1 MKDDSFDKQKL
12 VNHWIEG
19 AEEDFVTMLALFDA
33 KRFSWAL
40 FVGHLVIEKLLKA
53 YFVNVNEDYP
63 PFTHNLLKLAIDA
76 KIELTEERK
85 VQLATITAFNLNTRY
100 DDYKRSFQ
108 KQCTPL
114 FTSEWVEKI
123 KEIRIWIKGQIKL

>member
-12 VNHWIEG
+12 VNHWIEV

-53 YFVNVNEDYP
+53 YFVNVNED
-63 PFTHNLLKLAIDA
+63 FRHLH
-76 KIELTEERK
+76 
-85 VQLATITAFNLNTRY
+85 TIF
-100 DDYKRSFQ
+100 
-108 KQCTPL
+108 
-114 FTSEWVEKI
+114 
-123 KEIRIWIKGQIKL
+123 